1 MTKPPC
7 RWTPLAV
14 AASKRAGV
22 AAIALLAAVSA
33 GVAAPADAA
42 HGERL
47 AKRWCA
53 ACHIVSANQKRG
65 SDTAPSFAS
74 IARRPG
80 FSPHKLAQFLMN
92 PHPKMPDMQLTR
104 DETRDLGAYIA
115 TLAQ

>member
-1 MTKPPC
+1 MTRPS
-7 RWTPLAV
+7 RRAPLAV
-14 AASKRAGV
+14 AASKRAEV
-22 AAIALLAAVSA
+22 AAFALLAALST
-33 GVAAPADAA
+33 GVAAPADAVQ
-42 HGERL
+42 GGRL

-53 ACHIVSANQKRG
+53 ACHIVSADQKRG

-74 IARRPG
+74 IAKMPS
-80 FSPHKLAQFLMN
+80 FSPQKLAQFLMN